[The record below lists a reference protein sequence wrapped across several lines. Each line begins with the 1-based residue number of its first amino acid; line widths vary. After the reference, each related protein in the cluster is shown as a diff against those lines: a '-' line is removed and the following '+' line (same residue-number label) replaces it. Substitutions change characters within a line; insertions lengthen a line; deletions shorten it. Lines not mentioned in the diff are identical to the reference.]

1 MDFVKKASDLLT
13 SIQSGRGE
21 ISSKRLTCIWLI
33 LLVSFCILWLMFTEG
48 GSNVVESLL
57 ETSLIIAAS
66 LLGLSSV
73 TGIFKR
79 PKLMDSLP
87 EEETQEESDQSD

>member
-1 MDFVKKASDLLT
+1 MDFGKKASDLLT
-13 SIQSGRGE
+13 SILSGRGE
-21 ISSKRLTCIWLI
+21 ISSKRLTGIWLI

-79 PKLMDSLP
+79 PKLMDLPP
-87 EEETQEESDQSD
+87 EEDAQEESDQSD